1 MIDLLADVRTHLL
14 LAGIALAVAAA
25 IGLPLGI
32 AAAYGG
38 AARGPLIAISAIL
51 RTLPSLAVL
60 AFMVPLLGVGFA
72 PAVVALTLLA
82 IAPIAINADIGL
94 RGVPTE
100 AIDAARGVGMSGLQ
114 IFVRVAWPQARPQ
127 VLAGIRTAA
136 IEVIASATLATFIG
150 AGGLG
155 DLIVRGLQTDDAHAL
170 YLGAATV
177 AILALLVDG
186 IGALAS
192 RRSEARG

>member
-1 MIDLLADVRTHLL
+1 MIDLLADARTHLL
-14 LAGIALAVAAA
+14 LAGSALALAAA

-38 AARGPLIAISAIL
+38 TARGPLIAVSAVL

-72 PAVVALTLLA
+72 PAVVALTVLA

-94 RGVPTE
+94 RGVPAE
-100 AIDAARGVGMSGLQ
+100 AIDAARGVGMSGPQ
-114 IFVRVAWPQARPQ
+114 IFARVAWPQARPQ

-170 YLGAATV
+170 YLGAAAV
-177 AILALLVDG
+177 AMLALLVDG